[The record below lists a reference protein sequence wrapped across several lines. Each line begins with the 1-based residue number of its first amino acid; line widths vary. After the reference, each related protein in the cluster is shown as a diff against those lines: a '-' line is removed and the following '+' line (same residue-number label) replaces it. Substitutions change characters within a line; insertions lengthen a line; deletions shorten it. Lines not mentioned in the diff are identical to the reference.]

1 MNMPLYYICEQC
13 EGKFPSKDYSHE
25 TGLCKDC
32 FKAKKDAVAKLHCSD
47 GLSGLEIHIILDEKD
62 PPNPTFVE
70 IENKQGQSIGIGRR
84 EMMPCGLTR
93 LVITVE
99 DMIEKA

>member
-32 FKAKKDAVAKLHCSD
+32 FNAKKDVVDKLQCSD
-47 GLSGLEIHIILDEKD
+47 GLIVLLKKWDAEADRLMKSAKRCS
-62 PPNPTFVE
+62 NP
-70 IENKQGQSIGIGRR
+70 
-84 EMMPCGLTR
+84 
-93 LVITVE
+93 
-99 DMIEKA
+99 IEKAAYRGTALKTRFMMKELMDIIEAGN